1 MDIKS
6 TTKSAMRSNQ
16 NGAVLIVALIMLLVL
31 TILGVAALQG
41 SNMEERMAGNM
52 HDRNLAFQAA
62 ETGLLDAEN
71 FIENLVTTGN
81 FDGTNGLL
89 GESDSEPDY
98 FASATWSNSNSKE
111 ADTAVPKVASQ
122 PRYIIKFIA
131 VVDDETGGALNQKR
145 YGKRGSVGDVSM
157 FRITVRANGGSPTS
171 QVILQA
177 HYGKIF

>member
-1 MDIKS
+1 MKLP
-6 TTKSAMRSNQ
+6 SAKLFCTSNGQ
-16 NGAVLIVALIMLLVL
+16 RGAVLIVALIMLLVL

-62 ETGLLDAEN
+62 ETGLLDAEK
-71 FIENLVTTGN
+71 FVQDLITTGN

-89 GESDSEPDY
+89 GETDDEPDY
-98 FASATWSNSNSKE
+98 FASSTWSNSNSKE
-111 ADTAVPKVASQ
+111 AGTTVPGVAS
-122 PRYIIKFIA
+122 PARYIIKFIS
-131 VVDDETGGALNQKR
+131 VVDQSGGALNQKR

-157 FRITVRANGGSPTS
+157 FRITVRATGGSPTS
-171 QVILQA
+171 QVILQT